1 MNAPTL
7 DIRLYGTSE
16 QVESPRLLRAGKL
29 TAELEA
35 GNLRYIR
42 FDGIEL
48 IRAISFIVRDKDW
61 GTYNPIISDL
71 EIDLRPSG
79 FAVDYRA
86 DVADE
91 RQNLSY
97 RASIRG
103 NADGYLSFFA
113 RAEAKSNFLTN
124 RTGFVV
130 LHPIEG
136 VAGRPVLIE
145 HVDGR
150 QVEGSFPE
158 LIDPLQPMMD
168 LRALTHEPVPGLKVT
183 CRMEGDTFEMED
195 QRNWTD
201 ASYKTYVRPLAL
213 PWPYTIAAGEALEQR
228 VELKVSGAPRELRK
242 RDQGRVTLSVG
253 QAIGTLPPLGIGLEP
268 ELANATLAHA
278 AEVKSASP
286 HHLVC
291 HYDPRQG
298 HGRGEIELALELARR
313 LDCEAWLEAV
323 VPSVED
329 FEADIEQLGQMA
341 AELRNPFSRVLLSPA
356 ADLKCTLP
364 GSPWPPCPPLD
375 KVYQAGRRAFPGA
388 QLGGG
393 MFSYFTELNRKRP
406 PVEYLD
412 FISFTTSG
420 LVHAGDDRSATEGL
434 ESLPFIAKSARAI
447 AKGKPYHVG
456 PSALGMRAN
465 PYGEAPMENPR
476 NIRQAMNRVDPRQR
490 GLLGAAWT
498 LGYIAHFA
506 RGGAQAL
513 TLGGGVGP
521 FGLVHAPMPYEQPYF
536 DEAGGYYPVFHVFR
550 GLARGAGAEL
560 LDTPSEVPRD
570 IQAVAVR
577 KDDRLE
583 LWVANLTGEERTVVL
598 EGDLQ
603 VKHQTHL
610 NADSFL
616 RATQDPAFIEKE
628 HTDFSG
634 REVKLAP
641 YAVAR
646 LTA

>member
-1 MNAPTL
+1 MNNPSL

-16 QVESPRLLRAGKL
+16 QVEPPRLLRAGKL

-42 FDGIEL
+42 FAGIEL

-71 EIDLRPSG
+71 KLDLQPEG
-79 FAVDYRA
+79 FAVTYLA
-86 DVADE
+86 TAADE
-91 RQNLSY
+91 QQNLTY
-97 RASIRG
+97 RASIVGDAEGRL
-103 NADGYLSFFA
+103 NFSAK
-113 RAEAKSNFLTN
+113 AEAGSDFVTN

-130 LHPIEG
+130 LHPVEG
-136 VAGRPVLIE
+136 VAGQPVTIE

-150 QVEGSFPE
+150 LVESSFPE

-213 PWPYTIAAGEALEQR
+213 PWPYTIAAGETLEQK
-228 VELKVSGAPRELRK
+228 VELKISGAPREPGK
-242 RDQGRVTLSVG
+242 RDQGRVTVSIG
-253 QAIGTLPPLGIGLEP
+253 EAIGTLPPLGIGLEP
-268 ELANATLAHA
+268 ELASATFSHA
-278 AEVKSASP
+278 ADIKSASP
-286 HHLVC
+286 QHLVC

-298 HGRGEIELALELARR
+298 HGRSEIELALEVARQ
-313 LDCEAWLEAV
+313 LGCDAWLEAV
-323 VPSVED
+323 VPSVES
-329 FEADIEQLGQMA
+329 FEADIEQFGRMAGDLG
-341 AELRNPFSRVLLSPA
+341 NPFSRVLLSPA
-356 ADLKCTLP
+356 PDLKCTLP

-375 KVYQAGRRAFPGA
+375 KVYQAGRKAFPGA
-388 QLGGG
+388 HLGGG

-406 PVEYLD
+406 PVEHLD

-434 ESLPFIAKSARAI
+434 ESLPFIALSAKAI

-490 GLLGAAWT
+490 GLLGAAWM

-506 RGGAQAL
+506 RSGAESL

-521 FGLVHAPMPYEQPYF
+521 FGLVYAPMSYEQPFF

-550 GLARGAGAEL
+550 GLARRAGSEL
-560 LDTPSEVPRD
+560 LETQCGVPREV
-570 IQAVAVR
+570 QAVAIR
-577 KDDRLE
+577 RDGRLE
-583 LWVANLTGEERTVVL
+583 LWLANLTGEERTVVL
-598 EGDLQ
+598 NGDVQ
-603 VKHQTHL
+603 FKSHAQL
-610 NADSFL
+610 NSDSFL
-616 RATQDPAFIEKE
+616 AAARTSDFVETDRE
-628 HTDFSG
+628 DFSG
-634 REVKLAP
+634 GELRLAP
-641 YAVAR
+641 YAVAH
-646 LTA
+646 LAA